1 MFFSIYNPKNFH
13 IFGFWYKMEKY
24 HFTFISGSQQTTS
37 TRNVE
42 EVSFELEDIEA
53 GCSKDEVDY
62 YCSMKWKLEEAGLF
76 QMDFA
81 STY

>member
-1 MFFSIYNPKNFH
+1 MNEFY
-13 IFGFWYKMEKY
+13 
-24 HFTFISGSQQTTS
+24 FTFISGNQQTTP
-37 TRNVE
+37 THNVE
-42 EVSFELEDIEA
+42 EVSFELEDLEG